1 MDLFRLENI
10 EYLWGLLFI
19 PVAVLLF
26 WFARMLRKRSLQRF
40 GDTRLVGSLMPDSS
54 GYKPVLKFIM
64 IIFAVAALTVG
75 IANPQMGTKL
85 QEYKREGIDIMI
97 ALDVSNS
104 MKAED
109 IKPNRLSRA
118 KQAVTRLIENLRNDR
133 IGMIVFAGSSF
144 LQLPLTT
151 DYSAAKLLL
160 ETIDTDM
167 IPTQGTAIGSAID
180 LAIDSYSEEKE
191 KSKVLIII
199 TDGENHEDDAL
210 GMAGKAAEAGINI
223 YTVGVGSIKGAPI
236 PVYRGNVRTGY
247 TKDKKGEV
255 VVSKLDATV
264 LQQIASTADGEFIRF
279 SSSDPDLSAIMEEI
293 GKMEKEE
300 FSTMMFSDYEDKF
313 QYLIAAAL
321 LFLIF
326 EFIISERKNKFIS
339 ALNRFAEKTGR

>member
-10 EYLWGLLFI
+10 DYLWGLLFI
-19 PVAVLLF
+19 PLAVLLF
-26 WFARMLRKRSLQRF
+26 WFVRILRKRSLQRF
-40 GDTRLVGSLMPDSS
+40 GDTGLVTRLMPESS
-54 GYKPVLKFIM
+54 GYKPLLKFILIM
-64 IIFAVAALTVG
+64 FAFAALTAG

-118 KQAVTRLIENLRNDR
+118 KQAVTRLIDNLRNDR

-144 LQLPLTT
+144 LQMPLTT

-191 KSKVLIII
+191 RSKVLIII

-210 GMAGKAAEAGINI
+210 GMAEKAADAGITI

-236 PVYRGNVRTGY
+236 PVYNGKVRTGF
-247 TKDKKGEV
+247 TKDKQGNV
-255 VVSKLDATV
+255 VISKLDATV
-264 LQQIASTADGEFIRF
+264 LQQIASTANGEFIRF
-279 SSSDPDLSAIMEEI
+279 SSSDPDLSAILEKI
-293 GKMEKEE
+293 GKMEKKEI
-300 FSTMMFSDYEDKF
+300 STMMFSDYEDKF

-326 EFIISERKNKFIS
+326 EFLISERKNKLIS
-339 ALNRFAEKTGR
+339 ALNRFAEKTGS